1 MHNLLALVTL
11 AMLLLFFWMAIR
23 VGGARAKFKVDAP
36 ATTGHPEFERHFR
49 VQANT
54 QEGLVVML
62 PALWIFA
69 LALDAQ
75 TGGKLGDEIGAAL
88 GLVWIVGR
96 AIYMTS
102 YVKDPSSRSAG
113 FGIQALATMVALLG
127 AFGVVAWSLATH
139 GI

>member
-11 AMLLLFFWMAIR
+11 ATLVLFFWMAIR
-23 VGGARAKFKVDAP
+23 VGGARAKFDVQAP

-54 QEGLVVML
+54 LEGLVVFL

-69 LALDAQ
+69 LTLDNL
-75 TGGKLGDEIGAAL
+75 TGVRLGDLIGSAL
-88 GLVWIVGR
+88 GGIWIAGR
-96 AIYMTS
+96 TIYMFS

-113 FGIQALATMVALLG
+113 FGIQALATMAVLLG
-127 AFGVVAWSLATH
+127 GLGVVVWALVRN
-139 GI
+139 GM